1 MCVFLTEYTYIYFIK
16 NKKVLGNRILFL
28 SCFSSIIFLISK
40 DGEDWHQN
48 RFKQKKKL
56 KIIYSFKITQINYC

>member
-1 MCVFLTEYTYIYFIK
+1 MYIFNCIYIYIYFIK
-16 NKKVLGNRILFL
+16 NKKALDRILFFN
-28 SCFSSIIFLISK
+28 CFSIIFLISK
-40 DGEDWHQN
+40 GGEDWDQN